1 MFVQEEKD
9 YYKELLDKNNIDVK
23 HGKKDDVNGSKNVT
37 EDSKL

>member
-23 HGKKDDVNGSKNVT
+23 CGKKDDVNGSKKVI